1 MINYNNNNEI
11 RAEVERLLSENKP
24 DDALKVLDKAVEVNN
39 EAVLFYERGRLLW
52 KLGRKTDAMSDYSKA
67 VSIDP
72 ESPAAVALQMA
83 RDVMDFYNHDLY
95 NP

>member
-39 EAVLFYERGRLLW
+39 DAVSFYERGRMLW

>member
-11 RAEVERLLSENKP
+11 RAEVERLLSENNP
-24 DDALKVLDKAVEVNN
+24 DDALKVLDKAVEVSND
-39 EAVLFYERGRLLW
+39 AVLFYERGRLLW

-72 ESPAAVALQMA
+72 KSPAAVALQMA

>member
-11 RAEVERLLSENKP
+11 RAEVERLLSENNP
-24 DDALKVLDKAVEVNN
+24 DEALKVLDKAVEVNN

-72 ESPAAVALQMA
+72 KSPAAVALQMA
-83 RDVMDFYNHDLY
+83 CDVMDFYNHDLY